1 MRVLQLGP
9 FPPPHGG
16 IQTNLVA
23 IREYLRSRGIPCGV
37 INLTRHRKPNADEV
51 YYPASAAELLRLLL
65 TLPYDTLHLHIGGNL
80 THRLLALS
88 LTCCL
93 IPGKKAV
100 LSFHSGGF
108 PSSPQGRALHAG
120 TFAAFVLRRFDAVI
134 GINTA
139 IVAWLATLGI
149 APDRL
154 HYILPYADVLEPAQ
168 SLSSPLESFYREH
181 DPVLLTVGLLEPEYD
196 LPLQIDALGKIRE
209 HLPGAGLVIIGAGS
223 LEADLRR
230 AIAAVPW
237 AEHILLAGDVP
248 HAVTLKATAEA
259 AMLLRTTLYDGD
271 SVSVREAL
279 RLGTPVIA
287 TDNGMRPASVR
298 LIPVNDAAALERAV
312 FEQTQRPRVQQEA
325 APPSNANL
333 EAVLDVYKRVW
344 EAS

>member
-23 IREYLRSRGIPCGV
+23 IREYLHSRGIPCAV
-37 INLTRHRKPNADEV
+37 INLTRHRKTDSDDV
-51 YYPASAAELLRLLL
+51 YYPAGAFELLRLLL
-65 TLPYDTLHLHIGGNL
+65 TLPHEILHLHIGGNL
-80 THRLLALS
+80 TPRLLALS
-88 LTCCL
+88 LACCL

-108 PSSPQGRALHAG
+108 PSSPHGRALHAR
-120 TFAAFVLRRFDAVI
+120 TFSAFVLRRFDAVI
-134 GINTA
+134 AINTA
-139 IVAWLATLGI
+139 IVAWLATLGV

-154 HYILPYADVLEPAQ
+154 HYILPYTDVLEPAQ
-168 SLSSPLESFYREH
+168 RLSSPLEAFYREH
-181 DPVLLTVGLLEPEYD
+181 DPVLLTVGLLEPEYG
-196 LPLQIDALGKIRE
+196 LPLQIETLGKIRE
-209 HLPGAGLVIIGAGS
+209 RLHDAGLVIIGAGS

-237 AEHILLAGDVP
+237 ANHILLTGDVP

-287 TDNGMRPASVR
+287 TDNGMRPAKVR
-298 LIPVNDAAALERAV
+298 LIPINDAAALERAV
-312 FEQTQRPRVQQEA
+312 FEQTQRPSIQQEA
-325 APPSNANL
+325 APPSDANL